1 LFNWNILSVLTQND
15 QFMEVTEYLKAA
27 TFFKIILTQE
37 YPGRTGPKKGK
48 AIPIKDRMK

>member
-1 LFNWNILSVLTQND
+1 
-15 QFMEVTEYLKAA
+15 MEVTEYLKAA